1 VRSLLTYL
9 YQVLWRLNGLG
20 LLLLGILD
28 SSFLFLPFG
37 NAFLLIAMAA
47 REHARWPY
55 FAAMAA
61 AGSVLGSFITD
72 AISRKGGEVGLE
84 RKFSPRRLDYVKKK
98 ITKNAGWTLG
108 LAALM
113 PPPFPFTPFV
123 AAAAVLQYPRKK
135 LLATVDLGRL
145 GRFAVDGLLAVF
157 VRQEDFTVGRVSGH
171 VLCSSRNTGSVPDRD
186 RSLCL
191 YLVQT
196 RKEWR
201 SPAALGCRMPL
212 ACDSSKKP
220 ESKTV
225 SPGFFSPKRSLGEGV
240 RTSLKM
246 AKFPRNRE

>member
-1 VRSLLTYL
+1 VRSYL

-37 NAFLLIAMAA
+37 NDFLLIAMAA

-72 AISRKGGEVGLE
+72 AISRKGGEAGLE
-84 RKFSPRRLDYVKKK
+84 RKFSRRRLEYVKKK

-135 LLATVDLGRL
+135 LLATVALGRL
-145 GRFAVDGLLAVF
+145 GRFAVGGLLAVLLGKKILQWAESPVMSYAVLGILALSLIGTGVSVYTWF
-157 VRQEDFTVGRVSGH
+157 KQGRSKA
-171 VLCSSRNTGSVPDRD
+171 R
-186 RSLCL
+186 
-191 YLVQT
+191 
-196 RKEWR
+196 
-201 SPAALGCRMPL
+201 AAEAIG
-212 ACDSSKKP
+212 
-220 ESKTV
+220 
-225 SPGFFSPKRSLGEGV
+225 
-240 RTSLKM
+240 
-246 AKFPRNRE
+246 

>member
-1 VRSLLTYL
+1 VRSYL

-20 LLLLGILD
+20 LLLLGILE

-37 NAFLLIAMAA
+37 NDFLLIAMAA

-72 AISRKGGEVGLE
+72 AISRKGGEAGLE
-84 RKFSPRRLDYVKKK
+84 RKFSRRRLEYVKKK

-135 LLATVDLGRL
+135 LLATVALGRL
-145 GRFAVDGLLAVF
+145 GRFAVGGLLAVLLGKKILQWAESPVMSYAVLGILALSLIGTGVSVYTWF
-157 VRQEDFTVGRVSGH
+157 KQGRSKA
-171 VLCSSRNTGSVPDRD
+171 R
-186 RSLCL
+186 
-191 YLVQT
+191 
-196 RKEWR
+196 
-201 SPAALGCRMPL
+201 AAEAIG
-212 ACDSSKKP
+212 
-220 ESKTV
+220 
-225 SPGFFSPKRSLGEGV
+225 
-240 RTSLKM
+240 
-246 AKFPRNRE
+246 